1 MLSKWRGLGPKEIVI
16 HTAKGNEKEQVVQ
29 RCLAK
34 RGRSIK
40 AGPQLSLITL
50 LAGSLI
56 AARAWLG
63 LQQRI
68 LFVSSQQHA
77 RRRQNNGTWYADK
90 SIVCVCVCA
99 HTLGM
104 LLYSHTHAL
113 NTLAQHTC
121 MSHTHTHTCTHTTH
135 TTYTIPSTHA
145 YIYVQRYVQFL
156 YCGEVQFPGKHKEM
170 RHY

>member
-56 AARAWLG
+56 AWLG

-90 SIVCVCVCA
+90 SIVCVCVCT
-99 HTLGM
+99 HSWNVTLF
-104 LLYSHTHAL
+104 T
-113 NTLAQHTC
+113 HTC
-121 MSHTHTHTCTHTTH
+121 TQHARTAHMHVTHTHTHTCTHTTH